1 MTRISS
7 KTMVVV
13 TVMALATGASAAVGS
28 AHWTGE
34 ENGFWTNRNNW
45 AERIVPGFVCG
56 FLAVP

>member
-34 ENGFWTNRNNW
+34 ENGFWTNLNNW
-45 AERIVPGFVCG
+45 AERIVPGVCG